1 MTNTPNRDLNNNN
14 NKPYLKNARKD
25 VSFAESIICSI
36 CGSPMLVDAKT
47 WRCDG
52 SLNDKHTQHAF
63 DVARQG
69 YVNLLPVQHKKSKQ
83 PGDSQD
89 AIMARQAF
97 LQAGFYQPLQ
107 KAIKTMLDKHVIEHS
122 IWLDVGCGDGYYTQN
137 IADVQHIKQVLA
149 IDISKAAIMALAKL
163 SKQQQRLWR
172 ATSVNDEIGK
182 IMPLVATASKLPLK
196 NSSIHGVSSIFSPIL
211 PDEFQRVI
219 KEGGYLLIA
228 KPAVGHLSSM
238 RQQLFDDVREHD
250 SDKFLQQ
257 LANAGFDLLDTTKI
271 SAEMALNTQQLQNL
285 LTMTPYSYQA
295 KKVKRDGLIEQAKSS
310 SFHTQMQTTLYFLK
324 KPKKT
329 QKNRLTLEWNS
340 I

>member
-1 MTNTPNRDLNNNN
+1 MTNTINSDLINN
-14 NKPYLKNARKD
+14 NKRKSYLKSERKD
-25 VSFAESIICSI
+25 VSFAESIICPI

-83 PGDSQD
+83 PGDSQES
-89 AIMARQAF
+89 IMARQAF
-97 LQAGFYQPLQ
+97 LRDGFYQPLQ
-107 KAIKTMLDKHVIEHS
+107 NAIKTMLDKHVLEHS
-122 IWLDVGCGDGYYTQN
+122 IWLDVGCGDGYYTQS
-137 IADVQHIKQVLA
+137 IADVHHIKQVLA

-163 SKQQQRLWR
+163 SKQKLSKQQQRLWNR
-172 ATSVNDEIGK
+172 TSIDETSNEEAASK

-196 NSSIHGVSSIFSPIL
+196 DNSMHGVSSIFSPIL

-219 KEGGYLLIA
+219 KKGGYLLIA
-228 KPAVGHLSSM
+228 KPAVGHLSSI

-257 LANAGFDLLDTTKI
+257 LADSGFNLLDTTTI
-271 SAEMALNTQQLQNL
+271 SAQMALNTQQLKNL
-285 LTMTPYSYQA
+285 LTMTPYSYRA
-295 KKVKRDGLIEQAKSS
+295 KKIKRDGLIDQAKSS
-310 SFHTQMQTTLYFLK
+310 LFQTQMQTTLYFLRN
-324 KPKKT
+324 P
-329 QKNRLTLEWNS
+329 
-340 I
+340 